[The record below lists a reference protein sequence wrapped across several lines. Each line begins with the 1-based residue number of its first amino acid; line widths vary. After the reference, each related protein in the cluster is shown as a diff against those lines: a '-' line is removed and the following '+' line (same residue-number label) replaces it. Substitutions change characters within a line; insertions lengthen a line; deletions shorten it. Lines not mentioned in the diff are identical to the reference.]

1 MRSAY
6 FPPGRNRRRKLAML
20 PTSEKQ
26 QPIHS
31 ASQGP
36 SSCHRWK
43 LSATSAAPLVCP
55 SRRAVATIPLA
66 QEQQCTACGRD
77 ARSISVDVD
86 ESPYAAQLMA
96 RIRNAKRPAQSSAAT
111 TSNSC
116 AARGVAGRFCSDN
129 KTATRPAGT
138 LTRKSQCHVA
148 TLRMADAIVGPKL
161 SGAIRTSPANC
172 RT

>member
-1 MRSAY
+1 MEAERDQCRPAR
-6 FPPGRNRRRKLAML
+6 PP
-20 PTSEKQ
+20 
-26 QPIHS
+26 
-31 ASQGP
+31 
-36 SSCHRWK
+36 
-43 LSATSAAPLVCP
+43 
-55 SRRAVATIPLA
+55 
-66 QEQQCTACGRD
+66 EQACGGDNPTRARTAMHRMRPR

-86 ESPYAAQLMA
+86 ESPYAAPLMA

-148 TLRMADAIVGPKL
+148 TLRMAGDRRAEGEGDGDDQRVETGT
-161 SGAIRTSPANC
+161 AA
-172 RT
+172 

>member
-66 QEQQCTACGRD
+66 QEQQCTAGGREREID
-77 ARSISVDVD
+77 QRRRRRIALRR
-86 ESPYAAQLMA
+86 AADGENQECEKA
-96 RIRNAKRPAQSSAAT
+96 CAKQRRHDIEFMRRPRRRRQILQ
-111 TSNSC
+111 
-116 AARGVAGRFCSDN
+116 R
-129 KTATRPAGT
+129 
-138 LTRKSQCHVA
+138 Q
-148 TLRMADAIVGPKL
+148 
-161 SGAIRTSPANC
+161 
-172 RT
+172 